1 MSSSLIDPGSN
12 FQKSEGRALQSL
24 RAGAGRAVI
33 ELPAELFPTEG
44 FTGVHDMLRARVL
57 LLESGNKV
65 AFVSIELTSL
75 PEEVI
80 VALQKTVSDMAD
92 IPSENV
98 LVFVTH
104 TFSAPHFLPTHL
116 CKTLADK
123 QRNEFLYRVIKT
135 AVAEATSQSFVRMQP
150 ARFGYKTGLCNVNV
164 NRDIPTVDGWWLGS
178 NETGPSDKSV
188 IVLRFETL
196 DGDPIAL
203 LYSYGVQPSVMDE
216 PPTPE
221 SDRMV
226 TADMAGAASR
236 FLEKQ
241 YGGTVTALFCLGAAA
256 DQAPSLKGA
265 RFQYVDKDGHVQVE
279 DIEEEG
285 FIIAKMLGR
294 RLGIEVLQTSERIR
308 CQTLGGSILI
318 KKGMVRCPGQ
328 KIIRDLHAI
337 RPTKQY
343 DFIPAEERDEPVQ
356 IVMLGNVALVGVR
369 PELCCQTGLNVKE
382 QSPFPE
388 TMVLTMV
395 NGGAKYMPDRSAYDR
410 ITYEAMNSPFGRG
423 SAELLCEKIIEL
435 LRSKVLS

>member
-1 MSSSLIDPGSN
+1 MSNSLIN
-12 FQKSEGRALQSL
+12 SESDFLKGTVIPSEML

-44 FTGVHDMLRARVL
+44 FIGVHDMLRARVL

-65 AFVSIELTSL
+65 AFLSIELTSL

-80 VALQKTVSDMAD
+80 VALQKTVGEMAN
-92 IPSENV
+92 IPPENV

-104 TFSAPHFLPTHL
+104 TFSAPHFMPMHL

-123 QRNEFLYRVIKT
+123 QRNELLFRVIKA
-135 AVAEATSQSFVRMQP
+135 AVTQATSQAVVRMEA
-150 ARFGYKTGLCNVNV
+150 ARFGYKTGFCNVNV
-164 NRDIPTVDGWWLGS
+164 NRDVSTADGWWLGS

-188 IVLRFETL
+188 LVLRFETL
-196 DGDPIAL
+196 EGDPIAL
-203 LYSYGVQPSVMDE
+203 LFSYGVQPSVMDE
-216 PPTPE
+216 PPTPD

-241 YGGTVTALFCLGAAA
+241 YGAAVTALFCLGAAA

-294 RLGIEVLQTSERIR
+294 RLGIEVLQTSEKIR
-308 CQTLGGSILI
+308 CQALTSSIFI
-318 KKGMVRCPGQ
+318 KKGVVRCPGQ
-328 KIIRDLHAI
+328 KMIRDLHSL

-343 DFIPAEERDEPVQ
+343 DFLPADERDEPVQ

-369 PELCCQTGLNVKE
+369 PELCCQTGLNIKE

-423 SAELLCEKIIEL
+423 SAELLCEKVIEL
-435 LRSKVLS
+435 LRS

>member
-1 MSSSLIDPGSN
+1 MSSSLNNSRSDFVKGEDV
-12 FQKSEGRALQSL
+12 QSEAL
-24 RAGAGRAVI
+24 RTGAGRAVI
-33 ELPAELFPTEG
+33 ELPGELFPTEG
-44 FTGVHDMLRARVL
+44 FTGVHDRLRARIL

-80 VALQKTVSDMAD
+80 AAIQKTVGELAGML
-92 IPSENV
+92 PENV

-104 TFSAPHFLPTHL
+104 TFSAPHFLPKHL
-116 CKTLADK
+116 CQTLADK
-123 QRNEFLYRVIKT
+123 QRNDLLFRVIMA
-135 AVAEATSQSFVRMQP
+135 AVTQATSQAVVRMVA
-150 ARFGYKTGLCNVNV
+150 ARFGYKTGFCNVNV
-164 NRDIPTVDGWWLGS
+164 NRDIPTADGWWLGS

-196 DGDPIAL
+196 QGEPIAL
-203 LYSYGVQPSVMDE
+203 LFSYGVQPSVMDE
-216 PPTPE
+216 PSTPDG
-221 SDRMV
+221 DRMV
-226 TADMAGAASR
+226 TPDLAGAASR

-241 YGGTVTALFCLGAAA
+241 YGGSVTALFCLGAAA

-265 RFQYVDKDGHVQVE
+265 RFQYVDKDGHIQVE
-279 DIEEEG
+279 DIDEEG

-294 RLGIEVLQTSERIR
+294 RLGIEVLQTSEKIGCRAL
-308 CQTLGGSILI
+308 TGSISI

-328 KIIRDLHAI
+328 KMIRDLHSI
-337 RPTKQY
+337 HPTKQY
-343 DFIPAEERDEPVQ
+343 DFVPAEEREEPAE

-369 PELCCQTGLNVKE
+369 PELCCQTALDIKE

-423 SAELLCEKIIEL
+423 SAELLCDKVVEL
-435 LRSKVLS
+435 LRS

>member
-1 MSSSLIDPGSN
+1 MPNFLINSDSGPLRIDGLP
-12 FQKSEGRALQSL
+12 SETL

-33 ELPAELFPTEG
+33 ELSADLFPTEG
-44 FTGVHDMLRARVL
+44 FTGVHDMLRARIL
-57 LLESGNKV
+57 LLESGKKV

-80 VALQKTVSDMAD
+80 AALQKLVADMAD

-104 TFSAPHFLPTHL
+104 TFSAPHFMPMHL

-123 QRNEFLYRVIKT
+123 QRNELLFRVIKA
-135 AVAEATSQSFVRMQP
+135 AVIQATSQAVVRMEA

-164 NRDIPTVDGWWLGS
+164 NRDVSTADGWWLGS

-188 IVLRFETL
+188 LVLRFETL
-196 DGDPIAL
+196 EGDPIAL
-203 LYSYGVQPSVMDE
+203 LFSYEVQPSVMDE
-216 PPTPE
+216 PPTPDG
-221 SDRMV
+221 DRMV
-226 TADMAGAASR
+226 TADLAGAASR

-241 YGGTVTALFCLGAAA
+241 YGGTLTALFCLGAAA

-279 DIEEEG
+279 DIDEDG

-294 RLGIEVLQTSERIR
+294 RLGIEVLQTSEKIR
-308 CQTLGGSILI
+308 CQSLVGSIFL

-328 KIIRDLHAI
+328 KMVRDLHSL

-343 DFIPAEERDEPVQ
+343 DFIPTEDREEPVQ

-369 PELCCQTGLNVKE
+369 PELCCQTGMTIKE

-395 NGGAKYMPDRSAYDR
+395 NGGAKYMPDRGAYDR

-423 SAELLCEKIIEL
+423 SAELLCEKVIEL
-435 LRSKVLS
+435 LRS